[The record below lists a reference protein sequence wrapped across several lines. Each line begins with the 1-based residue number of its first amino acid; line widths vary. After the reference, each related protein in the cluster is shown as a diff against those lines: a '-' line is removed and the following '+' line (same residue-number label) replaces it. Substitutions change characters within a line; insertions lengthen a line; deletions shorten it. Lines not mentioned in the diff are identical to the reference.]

1 MNSTM
6 VKHIYQTYSELIT
19 FLNGTNM
26 FDIDQ
31 SNHMRWHYA
40 NNDSACYFELDPTNQ
55 TIRFMNS
62 LNANPFNKM
71 LIDYNP
77 QTGYYGAV
85 IFIPL
90 ANNGCILYLTMVP
103 SSFSITDLT
112 LSCNN
117 GYDFE
122 GFDSPSNTETW
133 TANSDTLQNG
143 IVVCTPAE
151 DDGYWRY
158 SWRDATSPEAFN
170 WCIDDCRNK
179 VTTGIELPSK
189 LILPGDMYVTLTKVF
204 LESGTWSKHIYQQ
217 VLGELNIPSMIFKVN
232 GQKYISITDNTGHRA
247 PVFQLPPEFEG
258 MNISTS
264 TEGYSSLKTY
274 KIGDYCIYEDLL
286 WRCIREIST
295 PTPFD
300 QQDWVT
306 TTVSEEI
313 MR

>member
-62 LNANPFNKM
+62 LNTNPFNKM
-71 LIDYNP
+71 LIDYTP
-77 QTGYYGAV
+77 GYYGAV

-122 GFDSPSNTETW
+122 GFDSPYTETW
-133 TANSDTLQNG
+133 TANSDKLRNG

-158 SWRDATSPEAFN
+158 SWRDATSKQAFN

-179 VTTGIELPSK
+179 VTTGTELPSK
-189 LILPGDMYVTLTKVF
+189 LILPGDMCVTLTKVF

-274 KIGDYCIYEDLL
+274 KVGDYCIYEDLL

>member
-19 FLNGTNM
+19 FLTGTNM
-26 FDIDQ
+26 FTV
-31 SNHMRWHYA
+31 SNNQMRWSYA
-40 NNDSACYFELDPTNQ
+40 NNNSACYFGLDSTDGK
-55 TIRFMNS
+55 IYFIDS
-62 LNANPFNKM
+62 LGNNPFGKM
-71 LIDYNP
+71 LIDYT

-122 GFDSPSNTETW
+122 EFDSPSDTETW
-133 TANSDTLQNG
+133 TANSDTLKNG

-158 SWRDATSPEAFN
+158 SWRDAASPQAFN
-170 WCIDDCRNK
+170 WCIDNCRNK
-179 VTTGIELPSK
+179 VTIGTELPSK
-189 LILPGDMYVTLTKVF
+189 LILPGDMCVTLTKVF

-286 WRCIREIST
+286 WRCVREIST